1 MNAEQIQALLD
12 GPWCQPM
19 DGGEHKPRHFL
30 IRFEDQDVG
39 DITTTDEAE
48 ARDLWNRYDKNW
60 NCWLFAAM
68 PRSAAPDLAQAAL
81 TAMADRD
88 ALLKG
93 QTYRYIGKDGKA
105 VLARDLEDQRD
116 TLQARHED
124 DRQELNRMT
133 VENEAL
139 QARVRALEAR
149 VKALEAGLALIDAM
163 DPESMI
169 AGCSA
174 DAARGLVLRMGET
187 ARALLSKGSPDA

>member
-1 MNAEQIQALLD
+1 MNAEQIQALLN

-19 DGGEHKPRHFL
+19 DCGEHKPRHFL

-68 PRSAAPDLAQAAL
+68 PRAAAPDLAQAAL
-81 TAMADRD
+81 TAMAERD
-88 ALLKG
+88 A
-93 QTYRYIGKDGKA
+93 
-105 VLARDLEDQRD
+105 
-116 TLQARHED
+116 LQARHDD

-133 VENEAL
+133 AEMEERHERFVAL
-139 QARVRALEAR
+139 QAR
-149 VKALEAGLALIDAM
+149 VKALEAGLAWYGEQSRLARLIHSEGDAGRHA
-163 DPESMI
+163 I
-169 AGCSA
+169 ANDGGA
-174 DAARGLVLRMGET
+174 K